1 MSVPEKLALSNLKT
15 SSSKKGHRK
24 AGEEVLEIP
33 DDGDYGGEV
42 AASGRLVLEA
52 YKEVLKVWERE
63 NPASEEDVKWEE
75 ERKQKQTHHGDLGPE
90 A

>member
-1 MSVPEKLALSNLKT
+1 MLSNLKT
-15 SSSKKGHRK
+15 SSSKKGNGK

-42 AASGRLVLEA
+42 AERLVWEA
-52 YKEVLKVWERE
+52 YKEALKVWEKE

-75 ERKQKQTHHGDLGPE
+75 ERQQKQTHHRDLRPE